1 MINRRAALLLGSSAL
16 AGAGLASCNVTPS
29 NVVPTVID
37 TITSII
43 ASTCQIIPVVASLVD
58 VIVAVFPGA
67 AGVASIT
74 DALAQQIAQ
83 YVCTLFKQA
92 GVEAGKPAPHA
103 HEGYK
108 AKLSNGADVTLHGYH
123 IVNGQL
129 SYF

>member
-16 AGAGLASCNVTPS
+16 AGTGLASCNVTPS

-74 DALAQQIAQ
+74 DADRRHVARLSYRQRAAVVLLI
-83 YVCTLFKQA
+83 LKWGA
-92 GVEAGKPAPHA
+92 GVDRRPFLRRVPWA
-103 HEGYK
+103 
-108 AKLSNGADVTLHGYH
+108 
-123 IVNGQL
+123 
-129 SYF
+129 